1 MKYTVEISI
10 PFRDRV
16 PPLDPAPGTRSRQ
29 RSDCRATASTD
40 LADPSP
46 RSWLRGR
53 GPSRHQT
60 IEATAHSE
68 DDPAT
73 PNPQPSDRTTEPST
87 KPSRSTVI
95 FEPGVPSVIFH
106 RWVTG
111 TTYESPL
118 IDPGLKPRLSTAPTR
133 QRPRRSS
140 FVLTDYREVECH
152 IPQWVDA
159 PLGFPDRRK
168 DRFTRSYASPPANA
182 RWQLRR

>member
-95 FEPGVPSVIFH
+95 FEPG
-106 RWVTG
+106 
-111 TTYESPL
+111 
-118 IDPGLKPRLSTAPTR
+118 LKPRLSTAPTR